1 MISVII
7 PSLNEEKALGKCIE
21 SLRREPGYSEVIVAD
36 GGSVD
41 GTFEVIGNLN
51 DVVLIESPKGRG
63 LQMNQGAGAA
73 TGNIYLFLHAD
84 TLLEQGWSNEIM
96 TALEDGVVAGGAFT
110 LAIDSPEWQ
119 YRLIE
124 LMVRARCALWK
135 LPYGDQGIF
144 VRRSVFEK
152 IRGYKNMPLMEDVD
166 FIERTKREGRIS
178 ILHKK
183 AFTSHRRW
191 EKKGW
196 IRTTLMNQLI
206 MIMYR
211 LGVDPYRL
219 AGLYYG

>member
-7 PSLNEEKALGKCIE
+7 PSLNEEITIGKCIE
-21 SLRREPGYSEVIVAD
+21 SVRRESGYIEVIVAD

-41 GTFEVIGNLN
+41 GTREVIGKLN
-51 DVVLIESPKGRG
+51 EVVLIESPKGRG
-63 LQMNQGAGAA
+63 LQMNHGAGSA
-73 TGNIYLFLHAD
+73 TGDIYLFLHTD

-96 TALEDGVVAGGAFT
+96 TALDDGLVAGGAFT

-124 LMVRARCALWK
+124 HMVRTRCALWK

-144 VRRSVFEK
+144 VRKSVFEK

-183 AFTSHRRW
+183 AVTSHRRW
-191 EKKGW
+191 EKEGW
-196 IRTTLMNQLI
+196 IQTTLMNQLI

-211 LGVDPYRL
+211 LGVDPHRL
-219 AGLYYG
+219 AQLYYG

>member
-7 PSLNEEKALGKCIE
+7 PSLNEKKALGKCIE
-21 SLRREPGYSEVIVAD
+21 SLRREPGYIEVIVAD

-41 GTFEVIGNLN
+41 GTLEVIGNLN

-84 TLLEQGWSNEIM
+84 TLLEQGWINEII
-96 TALEDGVVAGGAFT
+96 TALEDSVVAGGAFT

-124 LMVRARCALWK
+124 HMVKARCALWK

-144 VRRSVFEK
+144 VRRDVFEK
-152 IRGYKNMPLMEDVD
+152 IGRYKNIPLMEDVD
-166 FIERTKREGRIS
+166 LIERIKREGRIS
-178 ILHKK
+178 ILPKK
-183 AFTSHRRW
+183 AVTSHRRW
-191 EKKGW
+191 KKEGW
-196 IRTTLMNQLI
+196 IRATLMNQLI

-211 LGVDPYRL
+211 LGIDPHIL
-219 AGLYYG
+219 AGLYYR